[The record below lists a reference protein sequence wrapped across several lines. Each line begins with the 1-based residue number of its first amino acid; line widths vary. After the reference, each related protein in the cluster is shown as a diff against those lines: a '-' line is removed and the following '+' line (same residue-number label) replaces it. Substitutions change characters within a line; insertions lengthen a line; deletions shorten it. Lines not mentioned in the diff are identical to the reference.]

1 MTVRRMHLRMPAI
14 DQGVKAFLWAVFFFL
29 YLWLGM
35 LAVGVSQGTAFILSA
50 IAGLAIFLFVR
61 IRGEDDLGPADA
73 ALRPPP
79 IP

>member
-1 MTVRRMHLRMPAI
+1 MPAI

-35 LAVGVSQGTAFILSA
+35 LAVGVSQGTAFLLASV
-50 IAGLAIFLFVR
+50 AGVLIFLFVR
-61 IRGEDDLGPADA
+61 VCGEDELGPADA
-73 ALRPPP
+73 AVRPPV

>member
-1 MTVRRMHLRMPAI
+1 MHLRMPAI
-14 DQGVKAFLWAVFFFL
+14 DQGVKAFLWALFFFL

-50 IAGLAIFLFVR
+50 IAGLLIFLFVR
-61 IRGEDDLGPADA
+61 VRGEDELGPSDA
-73 ALRPPP
+73 TVRPPA